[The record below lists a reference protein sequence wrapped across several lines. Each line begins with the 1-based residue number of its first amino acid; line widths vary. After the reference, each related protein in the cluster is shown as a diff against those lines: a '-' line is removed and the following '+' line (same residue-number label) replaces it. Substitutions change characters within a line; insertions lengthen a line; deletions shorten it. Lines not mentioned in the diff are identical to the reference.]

1 MCEHRND
8 PVGSLGIQF
17 ESCLPPPSA
26 VLWCAWS
33 SHLAGGLRPRYLP
46 PEGRQVSPLPE
57 TADELCEVGHR
68 LGVADGEILLGDR
81 ATEAALKDLS
91 DSGRLADYA
100 ILHFATHG
108 ALTGQVQG
116 AAEPGLILTPPA
128 AGTSDPTALARDD
141 GYLTAS
147 ETAALKL
154 DADWVVLSACNTA
167 GGSGENA
174 EALSGLARAFFYAG
188 ARALLVSHWEV
199 GSAAAVKL
207 TTAAFAELK
216 QNPALGRAEAFR
228 RSMRALVAS
237 GSLAEAHPA
246 MWAPFAV
253 VGEGGAPAAALTTQ
267 AISPE
272 PPTAAK
278 DDATPAPSKTKRLTK
293 PSAPKGGDW
302 KGTIWQGGSN

>member
-1 MCEHRND
+1 MHT
-8 PVGSLGIQF
+8 
-17 ESCLPPPSA
+17 A
-26 VLWCAWS
+26 V
-33 SHLAGGLRPRYLP
+33 
-46 PEGRQVSPLPE
+46 
-57 TADELCEVGHR
+57 
-68 LGVADGEILLGDR
+68 VASV
-81 ATEAALKDLS
+81 AMT
-91 DSGRLADYA
+91 
-100 ILHFATHG
+100 
-108 ALTGQVQG
+108 
-116 AAEPGLILTPPA
+116 
-128 AGTSDPTALARDD
+128 ARDD
-141 GYLTAS
+141 GYAS

-167 GGSGENA
+167 GGSGESA

-278 DDATPAPSKTKRLTK
+278 DDATPAPSKTKRFDEAVGAQGRRLEGHDLAGRIELRRVQF
-293 PSAPKGGDW
+293 PPLIRRLEQFVVARRAVPAARVPMRGLAGEL
-302 KGTIWQGGSN
+302 GTGTSLA